1 MRDATKKTILLA
13 VAIGSLLVVPASPVL
28 GTHDNTRDPGGD
40 GLLFFRHRAEVL
52 LDNPGDAVSD
62 VPVKVTLNTSAMQ
75 SDGDLQD
82 DCRDIRFTDLSG
94 AKLDFWL
101 ESGCGTAA
109 TDFWVEVP
117 DVPSGQSRI
126 LAHFQGPDVSDA
138 SDKNATF
145 DDTALEVGTVDI
157 GNTIDGGAFET
168 VSLAN
173 TYDDPVVSAYIATRS
188 GDQSV
193 DVRVRNV
200 TSDSFE
206 VLLEEPDGDAAH
218 NQETVGYVVAES
230 GSFVSPNGALTI
242 EAGSVS
248 TDRVHRSPQA
258 YNGTP
263 VAFDT
268 NFSSAPVVLATL
280 NSHNN
285 GDFMSTH
292 VENVTADGFE
302 VEQEAAGS
310 GSPNATESV
319 GWIAISAGSGTADG
333 IDFVV
338 DVAPEDG
345 DLDGVNNTA
354 EELSYS
360 LGSAPAL
367 VAQSSTGNGPDG
379 FWARGAGTYGA
390 DGATVFAEEDQ
401 VDDDERDHADEAF
414 GFAAF
419 APEGTI
425 ALTVEHNISS
435 IASPTR
441 PLAVAMDPGADS
453 VDVSWDE
460 PTDEGDLPVDGYRI
474 YRNGEL
480 LVSVG
485 NTTTSFTDSDGLAS
499 GEDRTYAVSAF
510 NAEGGEGAATE
521 VGLDRASPP
530 RDLRAASGFPHLV
543 LSPGDG
549 RICADGTFFGCP
561 APKNVC
567 AAVVCVEP
575 EPNDGEIE
583 VTWRAPEDRGGGSYV
598 AYEVFRSQDQDGP
611 FQKVA
616 TTEPTVKNIRDSGL
630 DVTETYHYKVR
641 AVTTLGPGA
650 FSDTACA
657 APGPW
662 VQSLEPPTDTTCGT
676 QLD

>member
-1 MRDATKKTILLA
+1 MRDATKTTILLA

-28 GTHDNTRDPGGD
+28 GTHDDTRDPGGD
-40 GLLFFRHRAEVL
+40 GLLFYEHRAEVL

-62 VPVKVTLNTSAMQ
+62 APVEVTLNTSAMQ
-75 SDGDLQD
+75 ADGDLQD
-82 DCRDIRFTDLSG
+82 DCDDIRFTDLSG

-101 ESGCGTAA
+101 EDGCGTSA
-109 TDFWVEVP
+109 TTFWVEVP

-126 LAHFQGPDVSDA
+126 LAHFDNPTIAGA

-145 DDTALEVGTVDI
+145 DDAALEVGTVDVS
-157 GNTIDGGAFET
+157 NTVDAGASAT

-173 TYDDPVVSAYIATRS
+173 SYDDPVVSAYVATRN
-188 GDQSV
+188 GDESV

-200 TSDSFE
+200 QSDSFE
-206 VLLEEPDGDAAH
+206 VLLEEPDGEAH
-218 NQETVGYVVAES
+218 TTETVGYVVAEA
-230 GSFVSPNGALTI
+230 GSFVSADGVLTV
-242 EAGSVS
+242 ESGSVS
-248 TDRVHRSPQA
+248 TEKVHRSGEA

-280 NSHNN
+280 NSYNN

-302 VEQEAAGS
+302 VEQEAGGS

-319 GWIAISAGSGTADG
+319 GWIAIGTGNGTADG

-338 DVAPEDG
+338 DVAPQDG
-345 DLDGVNNTA
+345 DLDGANNTA

-360 LGSAPAL
+360 LGSTPAL
-367 VAQSSTGNGPDG
+367 VTQSSTGAGTDG
-379 FWARGAGTYGA
+379 FWARGAGTYAA

-401 VDDDERDHADEAF
+401 VADTERDHADEAF

-425 ALTVEHNISS
+425 ALTSEHNVSS

-441 PLAVAMDPGADS
+441 PLGVAIDPGADS

-460 PTDEGDLPVDGYRI
+460 PTDEGDLPVDGYRV
-474 YRNGEL
+474 YKNGEL
-480 LVSVG
+480 FTTVD
-485 NTTTSFTDSDGLAS
+485 NTTTSITDGDGLSS

-521 VGLDRASPP
+521 VGLDRATAP
-530 RDLRAASGFPHLV
+530 RDLRATSGSPHV
-543 LSPGDG
+543 VTSPST
-549 RICADGTFFGCP
+549 GT
-561 APKNVC
+561 VC
-567 AAVVCVEP
+567 LAGTCYSVQSSI
-575 EPNDGEIE
+575 GEIE
-583 VTWRAPEDRGGGSYV
+583 VTWRAPEHRGGGSYV
-598 AYEVFRSQDQDGP
+598 AYEVFRSEERNGP

-616 TTEPTVKNIRDSGL
+616 TTQPTVKNFRDSGL
-630 DVTETYHYKVR
+630 DLTETYFYKVR

-650 FSDTACA
+650 FSDTSCA

-662 VQSLEPPTDTTCGT
+662 IHSMEPPTDANCGPI
-676 QLD
+676 LP